1 MEKNE
6 KNVYLKEITIRV
18 RTYGPERRPEDFK
31 TGSIVRIGTQEPGVS
46 LSHGTALK
54 TGRREIQALRFS
66 KEHFDRESAEA
77 WTWRNYARIKL
88 WEAQLNDE
96 PVPEELRI

>member
-6 KNVYLKEITIRV
+6 KNGYPRQITIRV

-31 TGSIVRIGTQEPGVS
+31 TGSFVQIGTAETGVS
-46 LSHGTALK
+46 IVYGTALK
-54 TGRREIQALRFS
+54 TGRREIQSLKFS
-66 KEHFDRESAEA
+66 KAVFDRESAEA

>member
-1 MEKNE
+1 MEKNA
-6 KNVYLKEITIRV
+6 KNGYPREIAIRV

-31 TGSIVRIGTQEPGVS
+31 TGSFVRIGTQESGVS
-46 LSHGTALK
+46 VIHGTSLK

-66 KEHFDRESAEA
+66 KEHFNLESAESWA
-77 WTWRNYARIKL
+77 WRNYARIKL

-96 PVPEELRI
+96 PIPEELRI